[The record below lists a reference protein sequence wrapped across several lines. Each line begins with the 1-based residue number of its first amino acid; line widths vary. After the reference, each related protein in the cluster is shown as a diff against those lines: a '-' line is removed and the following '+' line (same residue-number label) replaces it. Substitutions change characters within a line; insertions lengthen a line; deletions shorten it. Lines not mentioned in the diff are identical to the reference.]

1 MLRDYGSIG
10 NVCWLSVVG
19 LHPADMCMV
28 FEMLG
33 DNLLTLIKA
42 YKYRGIPVEIVRQ
55 LTRSV
60 GSCRMWRCR
69 RDGRFPCGRG
79 SVPLTPLDGVF
90 LVVYQV
96 CIGLHFLHTRCR
108 VIHTDLK
115 PENVLLTRHIPPLP
129 TRAYLRK
136 VRACRALTFG
146 ASCNS
151 RAPHPHPRSTHKH
164 PSMPT
169 RLLGCTAFLS
179 DRVSLFV
186 T

>member
-69 RDGRFPCGRG
+69 RDGRFTVAVVWYRSRRWMVLLLCFGRLPG
-79 SVPLTPLDGVF
+79 VHWSALSAHALPRHSHGSEAGERAADTAHPSAADPSVPAKGACLPCLDIWGVLQF
-90 LVVYQV
+90 TRPSPTST
-96 CIGLHFLHTRCR
+96 LH
-108 VIHTDLK
+108 
-115 PENVLLTRHIPPLP
+115 
-129 TRAYLRK
+129 
-136 VRACRALTFG
+136 
-146 ASCNS
+146 S
-151 RAPHPHPRSTHKH
+151 
-164 PSMPT
+164 
-169 RLLGCTAFLS
+169 
-179 DRVSLFV
+179 
-186 T
+186 